1 MTFKPTGGALLLAFV
16 FCLSLISV
24 CHALPLWTPE
34 DFDWNSLPV
43 APRDQW
49 RGRYLNLTQHPLPN
63 HPKIALLME
72 IGEPGQIDGT
82 DALNVAVGIGS
93 IATAIQGCATSDGS
107 AGSVAGCVFG
117 IAGTVLS
124 IGSAFKAAQSAGWL
138 ARAHS
143 GFEGSARHDDL
154 MSRVLGDFSREPIE
168 FLGYAPEAHRL
179 ARRGEGDLHPH
190 APVFRFTHPKYG
202 LMDIVSRDHAN
213 STRFTVSYRQSFQH
227 ETLSTDL
234 FEARF
239 DGGIEA
245 QDPGADFNAASGY
258 QQIENTIQCFGPGTW
273 EAGNVLSAQ
282 MFDNSA
288 QETFAFASMGVFADD
303 STDGTLEA
311 FTPRGMP
318 FSSPSC

>member
-1 MTFKPTGGALLLAFV
+1 MTFKPTGGRSASRIHL
-16 FCLSLISV
+16 LSLSYFR
-24 CHALPLWTPE
+24 LPRLTA
-34 DFDWNSLPV
+34 LPV

-49 RGRYLNLTQHPLPN
+49 RGRYLILPSTPLPN
-63 HPKIALLME
+63 HPKIALLM
-72 IGEPGQIDGT
+72 GSASLARLRDRR
-82 DALNVAVGIGS
+82 ALHSFIVGLAWRHS
-93 IATAIQGCATSDGS
+93 TDGS

-124 IGSAFKAAQSAGWL
+124 IGSAFKAAQSAGW
-138 ARAHS
+138 
-143 GFEGSARHDDL
+143 ARHDDL

-168 FLGYAPEAHRL
+168 RSAPAWL
-179 ARRGEGDLHPH
+179 PS
-190 APVFRFTHPKYG
+190 FRFTHPKYG
-202 LMDIVSRDHAN
+202 LMDIVSATTPTRPLHGLVRGAKHALLGSASRS
-213 STRFTVSYRQSFQH
+213 STRRSAPTCSRRALTGASRPK
-227 ETLSTDL
+227 TP
-234 FEARF
+234 A
-239 DGGIEA
+239 
-245 QDPGADFNAASGY
+245 ADFNAASGY

-318 FSSPSC
+318 FSFS